1 MKPNKIQLDKI
12 RMYVRPKYFVDESA
26 EIKVLVSNG
35 YQSNKVITDIHLS
48 NTQVIDYND
57 IKLGND
63 TSYKE
68 TYGKDLPH
76 TKGDVALI
84 LVYYSA
90 VISFLIYFAV
100 FLFNKFYNQ

>member
-1 MKPNKIQLDKI
+1 MKPNKIQLDRI

-26 EIKVLVSNG
+26 GIKVIVSNG
-35 YQSNKVITDIHLS
+35 CQSNR
-48 NTQVIDYND
+48 VIDKTTEAKACIDEFQKN
-57 IKLGND
+57 I
-63 TSYKE
+63 SI
-68 TYGKDLPH
+68 KDLPH

-84 LVYYSA
+84 LVYYSS